1 MVDFNWEGLEGLL
14 YSSRAGG
21 RADALVD
28 RECLPQVRR
37 GFAAVAV
44 VEVAAADA
52 FQGACFLLGGDEVA
66 GDGQGLVMVAAGLL
80 GV

>member
-28 RECLPQVRR
+28 RECLP
-37 GFAAVAV
+37 
-44 VEVAAADA
+44 
-52 FQGACFLLGGDEVA
+52 
-66 GDGQGLVMVAAGLL
+66 
-80 GV
+80 